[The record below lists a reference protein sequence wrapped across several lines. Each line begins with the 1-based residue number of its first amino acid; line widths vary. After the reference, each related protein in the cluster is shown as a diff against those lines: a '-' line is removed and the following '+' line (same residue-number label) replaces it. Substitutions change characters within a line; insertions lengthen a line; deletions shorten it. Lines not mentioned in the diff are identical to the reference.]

1 MEKMDAMKCVG
12 NLSEEMEEIKK
23 LISSDDDTVVYST
36 STRGCNTFLT
46 IYCC

>member
-1 MEKMDAMKCVG
+1 MQKKDAMECAG

-23 LISSDDDTVVYST
+23 LFSDDDMIVYGT